1 MPLVRRAE
9 IFHCDP
15 HAERTIG
22 AVPKAIL
29 LALVATSLYA
39 QAPLP
44 PAVPWSGKS
53 RELIAKPDDRW
64 ITVAENTNFAATPS
78 YLQTVAYLRQLA
90 LAAPELR
97 MVSLGRSPEG
107 RDIWMV
113 VACRDKLFTPE
124 TLHRSSRP
132 TLLVQAGIHA
142 GEIDGKDAGLMLLRE
157 ITMGRW
163 KGLLDRA
170 NLLFV
175 PILNVDGHERASK
188 FNRINQRGPEIIG
201 WRTTARN
208 LNINRDYAKLDAP
221 ETRAIVAAID
231 QWKPDLYIDTHVTD
245 GSDYQYDITFGWN
258 DSSGYSPRSAR
269 WIRTTLAPAINSA
282 LRGMGHIPGP
292 LISDDL
298 AQGLTLYNVPPRFSN
313 GYGDVRHTPS
323 ILVETHSLKPYDQRV
338 LGTLVLLQTALQTIG
353 EDPSIKRAAMSDS
366 ESRVDPVPLAWKVPK
381 ASAEPEM
388 LDMLLID
395 SRTEPSSISGTNK
408 VTYLGKPITVRR
420 AVYRQSEVAV
430 SVPRAKAYWIP
441 AAWSEIADRLKLHG
455 LAVERI
461 SDPREVEVDMYRLSA
476 PKYDTESFEGHV
488 RVAATTT
495 TEHRTE
501 RFVPGSFRVST
512 DQPLG
517 DLVTTLLEPAS
528 EDSFLQWGFFDPI
541 FQRTEYVENYV
552 VEKLAEE
559 MMAADPALKA
569 EFEKRL
575 ASDEAFRSSPDQRL
589 DFFYSRSKYSDSRWR
604 LYPIARER

>member
-1 MPLVRRAE
+1 MADVSK
-9 IFHCDP
+9 
-15 HAERTIG
+15 
-22 AVPKAIL
+22 AVL
-29 LALVATSLYA
+29 FALVATTTLYA

-44 PAVPWSGKS
+44 PAIPWHGKS
-53 RELIAKPDDRW
+53 RELIAKPDERW
-64 ITVAENTNFAATPS
+64 ITVAEKTNFTATPN
-78 YLQTVAYLRQLA
+78 YLQTVAYLRSLS

-113 VACRDKLFTPE
+113 VASKDHLFTAE
-124 TLHRSSRP
+124 TLHRGMRP
-132 TLLVQAGIHA
+132 TILVQAGIHA

-157 ITMGRW
+157 ITLGRW
-163 KGLLDRA
+163 RGLLDRA

-188 FNRINQRGPEIIG
+188 YNRINQRGPEVIG

-208 LNINRDYAKLDAP
+208 LNINRDYTKLDAP

-231 QWKPDLYIDTHVTD
+231 QWKPDLYIDVHVTD
-245 GSDYQYDITFGWN
+245 GSDYQYDITWGWN
-258 DSSGYSPRSAR
+258 ESSGYSPRSSR
-269 WIRTTLAPAINSA
+269 WIRTALAPPVNSV
-282 LRGMGHIPGP
+282 LRDMGHIPGP

-298 AQGLTLYNVPPRFSN
+298 SQGLTIYNASPRFST
-313 GYGDVRHTPS
+313 GYGDVRHMPT

-338 LGTLVLLQTALQTIG
+338 LGTLVFLQAVLQTMSDEGPAL
-353 EDPSIKRAAMSDS
+353 KRAVLSDS
-366 ESRVDPVPLAWKVPK
+366 ESRLDPIPLAWKVPK
-381 ASAEPEM
+381 GNGEPEM

-395 SRTEPSSISGTNK
+395 SRTEPSTVSGGNK
-408 VTYLGKPITVRR
+408 ITYLGKPVTVRR
-420 AVYRQSEVAV
+420 AVYRQSEIAV

-441 AAWSEIADRLKLHG
+441 AAWSDIADRLKMHG
-455 LAVERI
+455 VSMDRI
-461 SDPREVEVDMYRLSA
+461 SDPRELDVEMYRLGP
-476 PKYDTESFEGHV
+476 PKYEAESFEGHV
-488 RVAATTT
+488 RVAASST

-501 RFVPGSFRVST
+501 RFPAGSFRVPT

-517 DLVTTLLEPAS
+517 DLISVLLEPAS
-528 EDSFLQWGFFDPI
+528 EDSFLQWGFFDSI

-552 VEKLAEE
+552 VEKMAEE
-559 MMAADPALKA
+559 MMAADPALKS

-575 ASDEAFRSSPDQRL
+575 ASDEAFRASADQRL
-589 DFFYSRSKYSDSRWR
+589 DFFYSRSPYSDSRWR